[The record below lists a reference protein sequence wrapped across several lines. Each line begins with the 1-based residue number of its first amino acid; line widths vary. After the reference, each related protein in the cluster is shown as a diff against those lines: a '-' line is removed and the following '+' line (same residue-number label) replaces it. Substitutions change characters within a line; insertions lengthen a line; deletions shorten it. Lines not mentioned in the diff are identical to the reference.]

1 MRADRL
7 VAMLLQLQ
15 SHGRMTAAE
24 LARRLEVSER
34 TVYRDLA
41 ALGSAGIP
49 VYAERG
55 PGGGCELM
63 AGYRT
68 NLTGLTADEARTLFM
83 SGAGAALKDLGLGA
97 ALDGAL
103 LKLLAALPTVHRQ
116 DAERARQRL
125 HLDPLG
131 WNQGEETVPHLRAIQ
146 EALFHD
152 RKLLL
157 TYRKGNGEVGERLVN
172 PLGLVSKANIWYLVG
187 SIAGGEMRVFRVS
200 RTQAVVILDEPCE
213 RPAEFDLPA
222 FWEASRE
229 NFRATFPR
237 YPVRVRV
244 APEMVAVMPQIYG
257 ESVRARLAEAGPPDA
272 DGWLTIELV
281 YESMDAARSDLLGIG
296 PEVEVIEPVE
306 LRASLVAQAARVLA
320 YYTARGEITAGG

>member
-41 ALGSAGIP
+41 ALGSAGVP

-103 LKLLAALPTVHRQ
+103 LKLLAALPSVHRQ

-131 WNQGEETVPHLRAIQ
+131 WNQDAEAAPHLRIIQ
-146 EALFHD
+146 DALVHD
-152 RKLLL
+152 RKLLF
-157 TYRKGNGEVGERLVN
+157 TYQRGDGEISERVIS
-172 PLGLVSKANIWYLVG
+172 PLGLVAKANIWYLV
-187 SIAGGEMRVFRVS
+187 AGVANGEMRVFRVS
-200 RTQAVVILDEPCE
+200 RALAAVVLDEPCE
-213 RPAEFDLPA
+213 RPDAFDLAA
-222 FWEASRE
+222 FWEESRE
-229 NFRATFPR
+229 RFRASFPR
-237 YPVRVRV
+237 YSVRVRV
-244 APEMVAVMPQIYG
+244 SPEMTPVLPQIYG
-257 ESVRARLAEAGPPDA
+257 ERVRERLAEAGPPDA
-272 DGWLTIELV
+272 EGRVTIEV
-281 YESMDAARSDLLGIG
+281 IYETFEAARTELLGLG
-296 PEVEVIEPVE
+296 PDVEVIEPVE
-306 LRASLVAQAARVLA
+306 LRESLITLAERVLA
-320 YYTARGEITAGG
+320 FYTDRQAITPAR

>member
-41 ALGSAGIP
+41 ALGSAGVP

-83 SGAGAALKDLGLGA
+83 SGAGAALRDLGLGA
-97 ALDGAL
+97 ALDAAL
-103 LKLLAALPTVHRQ
+103 LKLLAALPSVHRE

-131 WNQGEETVPHLRAIQ
+131 WNQDEESAPHLRVMQ
-146 EALFHD
+146 DALFHD

-157 TYRKGNGEVGERLVN
+157 TYQKGNGEVVERLVS
-172 PLGLVSKANIWYLVG
+172 PLGLVAKANIWYLVG
-187 SIAGGEMRVFRVS
+187 SVNGEMRVFRIS
-200 RTQAVVILDEPCE
+200 RARAVVVLEERAE
-213 RPAEFDLPA
+213 RPDSFDLAA
-222 FWEASRE
+222 FWEESRE
-229 NFRATFPR
+229 RFRATFPR

-244 APEMVAVMPQIYG
+244 SPEMAAVMPQIYG
-257 ESVRARLAEAGPPDA
+257 ERLRERLANAGPPDA
-272 DGWLTIELV
+272 EGWLTIELV
-281 YESMDAARSDLLGIG
+281 YETSDAACSELLGMG
-296 PEVEVIEPVE
+296 PGVEVIEPAE
-306 LRASLVAQAARVLA
+306 LRASLIAQAERVLA
-320 YYTARGEITAGG
+320 FYTGRREASGAR